1 MLNKTIR
8 VIDKYLEKANP
19 KMKWMWGEALF
30 GYALLLLDEYN
41 NETKYKQFIENYLDY
56 YLEHFPKI
64 NSSDTFA
71 PILIVYTYKRLYG
84 GTKYDVLYNACLDY
98 FNNAEPILD
107 FLPNH
112 LGSNKLAK
120 LYPKSIWVD
129 SIMMYGVFL
138 SYYNKDLAY
147 ETAMKFRTY
156 LSENGC
162 YVHTYR
168 PKSQKRFKK
177 GIYWGRGNGWVIM
190 ALPMII
196 NNLDNEEHKK
206 DLTNMLNE
214 AIECI
219 TKYNKDGLYQTVL
232 NKRSYI
238 EISASL
244 LINGG
249 IIHAYN
255 LGIVDNLRNSLEG
268 YERVMNEYIK
278 KDKLTKVSYPTIP
291 LHILTTLHY
300 QTLPTK
306 SNWSY
311 GLASLIFATMAYDKL
326 KNQMFNEKDY
336 ELTN

>member
-1 MLNKTIR
+1 MLNKVVT
-8 VIDKYLEKANP
+8 VIDKHLENISP

-30 GYALLLLDEYN
+30 GYALLLLDEYKK
-41 NETKYKQFIENYLDY
+41 ETRYKKFIESYLNH
-56 YLEHFPKI
+56 YLNNFPKI

-71 PILIVYTYKRLYG
+71 PILIVHTYKRLYNSD
-84 GTKYDVLYNACLDY
+84 KYDKLYEACLDY
-98 FNNAEPILD
+98 FNNTEPILD

-112 LGSNKLAK
+112 LGSSKLAR

-147 ETAMKFRTY
+147 KTAIKFKTY

-168 PKSQKRFKK
+168 SKSKKRFKK

-196 NNLDNEEHKK
+196 NNLTNEVHKEE
-206 DLTNMLNE
+206 LTRMLEE
-214 AIECI
+214 AISCI
-219 TKYNKDGLYQTVL
+219 TQYNKDGLYRTIL
-232 NKRSYI
+232 NKYSYI
-238 EISASL
+238 ETSASL

-249 IIHAYN
+249 IMHAYN
-255 LGIVDNLRNSLEG
+255 LGIIDDLGNSVGGFEKII
-268 YERVMNEYIK
+268 NEYIK

-291 LHILTTLHY
+291 LHIFTKLHY
-300 QTLPTK
+300 QTLPRK

-311 GLASLIFATMAYDKL
+311 GLASLIFASLAYDKL
-326 KNQMFNEKDY
+326 KAN
-336 ELTN
+336 